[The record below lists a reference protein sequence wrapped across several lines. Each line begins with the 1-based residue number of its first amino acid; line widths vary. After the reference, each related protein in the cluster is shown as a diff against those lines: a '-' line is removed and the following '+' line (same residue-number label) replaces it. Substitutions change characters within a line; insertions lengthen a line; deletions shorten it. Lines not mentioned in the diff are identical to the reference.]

1 MQTTIRLKAHEIGTT
16 FLKTLQTMFAGEDVE
31 ITVKSLP
38 SNREQVL
45 NDQQRLIP
53 MVEENL
59 KSAPVVSTDIDLR
72 ALIDDSQYPADK

>member
-38 SNREQVL
+38 PNREQVPS
-45 NDQQRLIP
+45 NQQKLIA
-53 MVEENL
+53 MVDENL
-59 KSAPVVSTDIDLR
+59 KTAPVISADIDIR
-72 ALIDDSQYPADK
+72 ALIDESQYPH